1 MQNSE
6 VRRPT
11 ISPKAGKTK
20 RSIVMAIA
28 LLATLSLA
36 PATKVNA
43 QVVECLGR
51 CEQQLA
57 RCEASGGGEQ
67 FTVSCYDQYEA
78 CANACIELE
87 VLLG

>member
-6 VRRPT
+6 VRRPAV
-11 ISPKAGKTK
+11 SLKAGKTK
-20 RSIVMAIA
+20 RSILMVLA
-28 LLATLSLA
+28 LLATLFLA

-43 QVVECLGR
+43 QVECLNR

-57 RCEASGGGEQ
+57 RCLASGGGEQ
-67 FTVSCYDQYEA
+67 FSTSCYDDYEA
-78 CANACIELE
+78 CVNGCLGLD